1 MISDLEILETKAVD
15 SAINLDWQEAIR
27 LNQQIIKLDPGNLS
41 AYLRIG
47 YAYLQS
53 KKITE
58 AKRYYRKALKI
69 QPTNTVILEN
79 LERIKILEGKKTI
92 RSHHQEKII
101 LKPDIFL
108 EIFGK
113 TKAVSLVNYGQKDI
127 LAKLLVGQ
135 KVQLKV
141 KKRRVEI
148 RTFDDEYIGSLPDDL
163 SRRLIAFIKAKCQ
176 YETYIKETSLNRV
189 VVFIKELCKSKQM
202 AGNFSFPLDIQKNI
216 TKNNEEQR
224 LDGDKEEND
233 VSDDNWEKIEGEV
246 VEEEKEV
253 ITGIQT
259 GEPEEEEEE

>member
-1 MISDLEILETKAVD
+1 MINDLEILETKAVD
-15 SAINLDWQEAIR
+15 SAINLDWREAIN
-27 LNQQIIKLDPGNLS
+27 LNQQIIKLEPENLS

-53 KKITE
+53 KKIAE
-58 AKRYYRKALKI
+58 AKKYYRKALKI

-79 LERIKILEGKKTI
+79 LERIKILEGKKTS
-92 RSHHQEKII
+92 RSHLEKII

-113 TKAVSLVNYGQKDI
+113 TKAVSLVNYGQKDV

-135 KVQLKV
+135 KVLLKI

-148 RTFDDEYIGSLPDDL
+148 RTFVDEYIGSLPDDL

-189 VVFIKELCKSKQM
+189 VVFIKEFCKTKQM
-202 AGNFSFPLDIQKNI
+202 SGNFSFPHDIQKNI
-216 TKNNEEQR
+216 TKNKEEHR
-224 LDGDKEEND
+224 LDGDKEENET
-233 VSDDNWEKIEGEV
+233 SDDNWEKLEGEV

-253 ITGIQT
+253 ILGIQT
-259 GEPEEEEEE
+259 EEPEEEEEE